1 MSNEALCSK
10 CLVEGVVID
19 TGSASGRKLYQCPNC
34 KGAWREKNPAAV
46 AMGRLGGQARANN
59 ISKERAEEIA
69 TDAANARW
77 RKEKAACR

>member
-19 TGSASGRKLYQCPNC
+19 IGSASGRKQRQCPQC
-34 KGAWREKNPAAV
+34 KNIWREKNAAAV

-69 TDAANARW
+69 SGAGNARW
-77 RKEKAACR
+77 RKEKSA

>member
-1 MSNEALCSK
+1 MSSDSICSK
-10 CLVEGVVID
+10 CLVEGTVVD
-19 TGSASGRKLYQCPNC
+19 TGSASGRKHYQCPQC
-34 KGAWREKNPAAV
+34 KAVWRGKNAAAV

-77 RKEKAACR
+77 RKEKTA